1 MIRANV
7 SPGFFVGYCQRLG
20 ISIFFYSFGAMGY
33 LGIYGNTFMATQS
46 GPGRPKM
53 TDKEKR
59 HARFLVKLND
69 AEYEIIRRAAGDKIS
84 TWARE
89 TLLRAA
95 KRGARQ
101 N

>member
-1 MIRANV
+1 MSKKKRA
-7 SPGFFVGYCQRLG
+7 
-20 ISIFFYSFGAMGY
+20 
-33 LGIYGNTFMATQS
+33 
-46 GPGRPKM
+46 GRP
-53 TDKEKR
+53 TVSESVKR
-59 HARFLVKLND
+59 KPRFLVLLND
-69 AEYEIIRRAAGDKIS
+69 AEFGLVQQAAGDKVS

>member
-1 MIRANV
+1 
-7 SPGFFVGYCQRLG
+7 
-20 ISIFFYSFGAMGY
+20 
-33 LGIYGNTFMATQS
+33 MATKS

-53 TDKEKR
+53 TASEKR
-59 HARFLVKLND
+59 FPRFLVKLND
-69 AEYEIIRRAAGDKIS
+69 AEYDLIQRVAGPKVS

>member
-1 MIRANV
+1 
-7 SPGFFVGYCQRLG
+7 
-20 ISIFFYSFGAMGY
+20 MGY
-33 LGIYGNTFMATQS
+33 WDIYGNTFMAKKT
-46 GPGRPKM
+46 GPGRPKLAPS
-53 TDKEKR
+53 DKR
-59 HARFLVKLND
+59 QARFLVKLND
-69 AEYEIIRRAAGDKIS
+69 AEYDIIRQAAGDKVS

>member
-1 MIRANV
+1 MV
-7 SPGFFVGYCQRLG
+7 KK
-20 ISIFFYSFGAMGY
+20 SIM
-33 LGIYGNTFMATQS
+33 
-46 GPGRPKM
+46 GRPKL
-53 TDKEKR
+53 DPAEKR
-59 HARFLVKLND
+59 KPRFLVKLND
-69 AEYEIIRRAAGDKIS
+69 AEYDLIQRASGPKVS

>member
-1 MIRANV
+1 
-7 SPGFFVGYCQRLG
+7 
-20 ISIFFYSFGAMGY
+20 MGC
-33 LGIYGNTFMATQS
+33 LDIYGNTFMATKP

-53 TDKEKR
+53 TASEKR

-69 AEYEIIRRAAGDKIS
+69 AEYGLIQKAAGDKVS

-95 KRGARQ
+95 KRAPKPD
-101 N
+101 

>member
-1 MIRANV
+1 
-7 SPGFFVGYCQRLG
+7 
-20 ISIFFYSFGAMGY
+20 
-33 LGIYGNTFMATQS
+33 MAKKK
-46 GPGRPKM
+46 GVGRPAV
-53 TDKEKR
+53 DDEHKR
-59 HARFLVKLND
+59 KPRFLVLLND
-69 AEYEIIRRAAGDKIS
+69 AEFETVQKAAGDKVS